1 MSKNFYDAI
10 KERRSIYSISKESP
24 VSDER
29 IKEVIE
35 DAVKH
40 VPSSFNSQSSRV
52 VVLFGEKHDKL
63 WDIAMEALRKI
74 VPEENFSSTEQ
85 KINSFKAGHGTVL
98 YFEDFSVVESL
109 QKQFELYKDNFP
121 VWAEQT
127 SGMLQFAIWTALSI
141 EGLEATLQHYTELI
155 EDEVK
160 REFEIPNNWK
170 MIGQMPFGK
179 GTAPAGEKEFSPIE
193 NRVKILKF

>member
-74 VPEENFSSTEQ
+74 VPEENFASTEQ

-109 QKQFELYKDNFP
+109 QMQFELYKDNFP

-141 EGLEATLQHYTELI
+141 EGLGATLQHYTELI

-160 REFEIPNNWK
+160 REFKIPNNWK

-193 NRVKILKF
+193 NRVKILK

>member
-29 IKEVIE
+29 IQEVIE

-74 VPEENFSSTEQ
+74 VPEENFASTEQ

-141 EGLEATLQHYTELI
+141 EGLGATLQHYTELI
-155 EDEVK
+155 EDEVRK
-160 REFEIPNNWK
+160 EFNIPNNWK

-193 NRVKILKF
+193 NRVKILK

>member
-10 KERRSIYSISKESP
+10 KERGSIYSISKESP

-29 IKEVIE
+29 IQAVIE
-35 DAVKH
+35 DSVKH
-40 VPSSFNSQSSRV
+40 VPSAFNSQTSRV

-74 VPEENFSSTEQ
+74 VPEENFASTEE
-85 KINSFKAGHGTVL
+85 KINSFKAGYGTVL

-121 VWAEQT
+121 VWAQQT

-141 EGLEATLQHYTELI
+141 EGLGATLQHYTELI
-155 EDEVK
+155 ENEVRK
-160 REFEIPNNWK
+160 EFNIPSNWK
-170 MIGQMPFGK
+170 MIAQMPFGK
-179 GTAPAGEKEFSPIE
+179 GTDPAGEKEFSPIE
-193 NRVKILKF
+193 NRVKIMK

>member
-141 EGLEATLQHYTELI
+141 EGLGATLQHYTELI

-193 NRVKILKF
+193 NRVKILK

>member
-1 MSKNFYDAI
+1 MNKDFYNAM

-29 IKEVIE
+29 IQEVVE
-35 DAVKH
+35 DAVNH
-40 VPSSFNSQSSRV
+40 VPSAFNSQTSRV

-63 WDIAMEALRKI
+63 WDITMEALRKV
-74 VPEENFSSTEQ
+74 VPEENFASTEQ
-85 KINSFKAGHGTVL
+85 KINSFKAGHGTVV
-98 YFEDFSVVESL
+98 YFEDFSVVEAL

-121 VWAEQT
+121 VWAQQS
-127 SGMLQFAIWTALSI
+127 SGMLQFAVWTALSI
-141 EGLEATLQHYTELI
+141 EGLGASLQHYNELI

-160 REFEIPNNWK
+160 KEFNIPSNWK

-179 GTAPAGEKEFSPIE
+179 GTAPAGEKEFMPIE
-193 NRVKILKF
+193 NRVKILK

>member
-109 QKQFELYKDNFP
+109 QMQFELYKDNFP

-141 EGLEATLQHYTELI
+141 EGLGATLQHYTELI

-160 REFEIPNNWK
+160 REFKIPNNWK

-193 NRVKILKF
+193 NRVKILK